1 MLSLRL
7 ERGHVSLTVAS
18 QLMGVSR
25 QRVHQLLK
33 AGRITGAFLIDCG
46 DGREIWCIPRNSL
59 NVKDKQNEQIR
70 NPTPHTV

>member
-33 AGRITGAFLIDCG
+33 AGRIAGAFLIDCG

-59 NVKDKQNEQIR
+59 NVKEKKC
-70 NPTPHTV
+70 

>member
-33 AGRITGAFLIDCG
+33 AGRIAGAFLIDCG

-70 NPTPHTV
+70 NPTPDTV

>member
-1 MLSLRL
+1 
-7 ERGHVSLTVAS
+7 LTVAS

-33 AGRITGAFLIDCG
+33 AGRIVGAFLMDCG

-59 NVKDKQNEQIR
+59 KIKEK
-70 NPTPHTV
+70 PC

>member
-1 MLSLRL
+1 MIDLRL

-33 AGRITGAFLIDCG
+33 ADRIVGAFLMDCG
-46 DGREIWCIPRNSL
+46 DGREVWCIPRNSL
-59 NVKDKQNEQIR
+59 KIKEKTR
-70 NPTPHTV
+70 C